1 MDLAKVF
8 NLSQCP
14 KCGCT
19 EFTSHGRY
27 QTAPQGSEDD
37 FVTQETVASDEPYDK
52 VVCVTATP
60 KFPIFDTRKCHST
73 LKFLISENVNLD
85 IKDVKKLILK

>member
-52 VVCVTATP
+52 VVCITCCNC
-60 KFPIFDTRKCHST
+60 CH
-73 LKFLISENVNLD
+73 V
-85 IKDVKKLILK
+85 VKKVSAQAFRMARWIEI